1 MGWHF
6 RRAVVTGGAGFL
18 GSHLCEELIARGTSV
33 ICVDNLC
40 TGTERNLA
48 GLRSDPRF
56 EFVAHDIARDAY
68 HVDDVDL
75 VVHLASPASPVDY
88 SRMPLETLRAGSSG
102 TQHALE
108 LAERNGARF
117 LLASTSEVYGDP
129 LRHPQSEDY
138 WGNVDPVGPR
148 AVYDEAK
155 RYAEALTSAYGRHRG
170 VATRIARVFNSFGPR
185 MRPDDGRVV
194 STFVRQALRDEAITV
209 HGDGNQTRS
218 LCYVD
223 DTVRGLLAVA
233 AGDRPTPVN
242 IGRPGEIPVRG
253 WPSWSAASPGRARRS
268 STSPPPRANPVG
280 AARTSPWRSASSAGA
295 RRSVSWRACAAPW
308 SGSPPTRRPVSGESE
323 QFPADPGHRAQRGR
337 DVGVGEGVR
346 APPVEAHRAVQLRAA
361 GERDDEE
368 AEHVRF
374 AGGAREAGPADP
386 DLGDVGVH
394 RAARARHLH
403 PRTRALPELAGV
415 DRGGA

>member
-253 WPSWSAASPGRARRS
+253 LAELVRSLAGSRSPIEHVAAAAAGEPRRRCPDITVAISELGWRPEVGVVEGLRRTMEWFTADAASGQRRVRAVPGGSR
-268 STSPPPRANPVG
+268 PPRA
-280 AARTSPWRSASSAGA
+280 ARS
-295 RRSVSWRACAAPW
+295 
-308 SGSPPTRRPVSGESE
+308 
-323 QFPADPGHRAQRGR
+323 
-337 DVGVGEGVR
+337 
-346 APPVEAHRAVQLRAA
+346 
-361 GERDDEE
+361 
-368 AEHVRF
+368 
-374 AGGAREAGPADP
+374 
-386 DLGDVGVH
+386 
-394 RAARARHLH
+394 
-403 PRTRALPELAGV
+403 
-415 DRGGA
+415 